1 MPQRRNQP
9 SRAGSVMKLCP
20 CGSMIT
26 RSQVCCRRCWDT
38 VPPPARNAYLIAKD
52 GDCDSGP
59 ALEAATA
66 AIRDHL
72 REAQSA

>member
-1 MPQRRNQP
+1 MPRRSGSFNSGLVTRLCVCLNRTPANHVACP
-9 SRAGSVMKLCP
+9 SCWHSLP
-20 CGSMIT
+20 
-26 RSQVCCRRCWDT
+26 RSLQQAWL
-38 VPPPARNAYLIAKD
+38 AAKD

-72 REAQSA
+72 REARR